1 MLLDGPRSSPRHL
14 FRGRLH
20 TEGGHTLAEFLGDV
34 PSSAREA
41 AIAALEHANKLV
53 IAHAR
58 SILPVEAHGFSRAKN
73 DHSRG
78 ESCAQPDPQHLF
90 AFPLTASC
98 RNSSRFVVNKKVQRY
113 YALN

>member
-58 SILPVEAHGFSRAKN
+58 SILPVEAHGFSRAKKT
-73 DHSRG
+73 SAKPR
-78 ESCAQPDPQHLF
+78 SYAPFHL
-90 AFPLTASC
+90 
-98 RNSSRFVVNKKVQRY
+98 RHVVEVGGFGSGQG
-113 YALN
+113 